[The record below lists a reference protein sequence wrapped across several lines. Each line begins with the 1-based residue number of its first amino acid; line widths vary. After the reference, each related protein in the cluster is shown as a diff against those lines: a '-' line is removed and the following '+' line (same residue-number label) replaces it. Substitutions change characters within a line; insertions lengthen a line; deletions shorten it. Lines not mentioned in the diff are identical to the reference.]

1 MQILKPFYSLR
12 IRQDKLKS
20 KQVLYNV
27 ACRDDY
33 KLVCDD
39 DKCSK
44 LLIHI

>member
-1 MQILKPFYSLR
+1 MQILKTFYSLR

-27 ACRDDY
+27 ACSDGY
-33 KLVCDD
+33 KLECAD

-44 LLIHI
+44 LLSHI